1 MDDMALLR
9 EYAVRNS
16 EAAFAELVS
25 RRVGFVYSAALRQVR
40 DGHLAGE
47 ITQAVFILL
56 AQKAGR
62 ISEKT
67 ILSGWLFRTTRFVSL
82 AQIRTAAKRQRLVQ
96 ELQMQ
101 NEPPTATPDPL
112 WEQMSPLLD
121 EALAALGEQD
131 RQAVLLRFFE
141 NRSLAE
147 VGTAL
152 GTNED
157 TARKRTAR
165 ARWKSSTAISP
176 VGASRQPASS
186 SVELFPAIPFTPHRR
201 RWQIL

>member
-1 MDDMALLR
+1 MQAMDDMTLLR
-9 EYAVRNS
+9 EYAARNS

-25 RRVGFVYSAALRQVR
+25 RRVGFVYSSALRQVR

-67 ILSGWLFRTTRFVSL
+67 ILTGWLFRTTRFAAL
-82 AQIRTAAKRQRLVQ
+82 AQMRAAAKRQRLAK

-101 NEPPTATPDPL
+101 TEPTTAEPDPL

-121 EALAALGEQD
+121 EA
-131 RQAVLLRFFE
+131 
-141 NRSLAE
+141 
-147 VGTAL
+147 
-152 GTNED
+152 
-157 TARKRTAR
+157 
-165 ARWKSSTAISP
+165 
-176 VGASRQPASS
+176 
-186 SVELFPAIPFTPHRR
+186 
-201 RWQIL
+201 